1 MFTMLP
7 TPDEIFNAVSSLKKE
22 SAPGPDGFGANF
34 YQTYWS
40 IVKQDVINA
49 VLEFFSKDWLLPNYN
64 SNTLVLIPKV
74 PDAMSV
80 SQYRPIALANFRFKI
95 VSKILADR
103 LAPIMIHIISPQQR
117 GFIQGWNIRDCI
129 CVTSE
134 AINHLYNKS
143 FAGNLAFKV
152 DISKAFDTLEW
163 RFLLKVLYA
172 FGFNNKF
179 LLLD

>member
-1 MFTMLP
+1 MLTMLP

-49 VLEFFSKDWLLPNYN
+49 VLEFFSKDWLHPNYN

-80 SQYRPIALANFRFKI
+80 SQYRPITLANFRFKI

-103 LAPIMIHIISPQQR
+103 LAPIMIHIISLNKEVSFKAGILEIAFVLPQKR
-117 GFIQGWNIRDCI
+117 SIIFI
-129 CVTSE
+129 T
-134 AINHLYNKS
+134 NHLQVI
-143 FAGNLAFKV
+143 L
-152 DISKAFDTLEW
+152 
-163 RFLLKVLYA
+163 LLKLISP
-172 FGFNNKF
+172 K
-179 LLLD
+179 LLTPLNGGSF